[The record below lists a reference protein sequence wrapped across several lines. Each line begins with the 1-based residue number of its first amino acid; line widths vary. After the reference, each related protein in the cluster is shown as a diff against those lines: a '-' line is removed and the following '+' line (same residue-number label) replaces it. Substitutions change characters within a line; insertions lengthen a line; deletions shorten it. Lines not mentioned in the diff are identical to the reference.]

1 MPSTPKFV
9 ANFTIESGPAISR
22 GNLSRSSVD
31 VEICFA
37 IRAHRA
43 PVRCVAFAKGDR
55 KFLAVTDPFTKLAS
69 SIYIYKLD
77 PERPAKR
84 TVAA

>member
-1 MPSTPKFV
+1 
-9 ANFTIESGPAISR
+9 
-22 GNLSRSSVD
+22 
-31 VEICFA
+31 
-37 IRAHRA
+37 
-43 PVRCVAFAKGDR
+43 VRCVAFAKGDR

>member
-1 MPSTPKFV
+1 
-9 ANFTIESGPAISR
+9 
-22 GNLSRSSVD
+22 
-31 VEICFA
+31 
-37 IRAHRA
+37 
-43 PVRCVAFAKGDR
+43 VRCVAFAKGDR

-84 TVAA
+84 TVAAYTALHVGASCLC